1 MKILFFSYLSY
12 DNKNYKGG
20 GWVNSLIAT
29 LSEFSNYDIGIAYL
43 TSQKNTCKFKRKGV
57 DYFPIY
63 RKISFLTKVS
73 THVLKRLEVI
83 RMDDTV
89 DSIVS
94 DFKPDIIQL
103 FGLETPFGSILAN
116 VKGVPV
122 VVHIQGIC
130 TACIEKFY
138 PIGMSPRKIWWNSCI
153 QDKLSFMTA
162 NDIFVRYTN
171 RAKLEQSNFKNYK
184 YYLGRTDWDFSVS
197 RMLSQNSTY
206 FTCDEML
213 RPEFY
218 TKKWRYK
225 ERDKIV
231 ISSTMNGDI
240 YKGLDTILKA
250 AYLLEKSKVSFEWNI
265 YGITDKFPLKRVFE
279 KMFHLA
285 FSDNHVYFK
294 GKKDADELV
303 ECLLE
308 STFYIHP
315 SHIDNSPNSLC
326 EAMIL
331 GIPCIATYVGGIPSL
346 LENGK
351 NGFLVQ
357 DSGSYEI
364 AFIVLN
370 NYNNKALLESLS
382 ENVQE
387 DARNRHNRGRVLAQ
401 LTNAYQN
408 IIKDF
413 SK

>member
-1 MKILFFSYLSY
+1 M
-12 DNKNYKGG
+12 
-20 GWVNSLIAT
+20 
-29 LSEFSNYDIGIAYL
+29 
-43 TSQKNTCKFKRKGV
+43 
-57 DYFPIY
+57 
-63 RKISFLTKVS
+63 
-73 THVLKRLEVI
+73 
-83 RMDDTV
+83 
-89 DSIVS
+89 
-94 DFKPDIIQL
+94 
-103 FGLETPFGSILAN
+103 
-116 VKGVPV
+116 
-122 VVHIQGIC
+122 
-130 TACIEKFY
+130 
-138 PIGMSPRKIWWNSCI
+138 
-153 QDKLSFMTA
+153 
-162 NDIFVRYTN
+162 
-171 RAKLEQSNFKNYK
+171 
-184 YYLGRTDWDFSVS
+184 
-197 RMLSQNSTY
+197 
-206 FTCDEML
+206 
-213 RPEFY
+213 
-218 TKKWRYK
+218 
-225 ERDKIV
+225 
-231 ISSTMNGDI
+231 
-240 YKGLDTILKA
+240 
-250 AYLLEKSKVSFEWNI
+250 
-265 YGITDKFPLKRVFE
+265 
-279 KMFHLA
+279 
-285 FSDNHVYFK
+285 
-294 GKKDADELV
+294 